1 MQTYLF
7 DFDGTLVD
15 SAPDLT
21 RALDLA
27 LGRAGL
33 PGVGL
38 ELGTQ
43 MVGHGAGTLVERAV
57 RHVTG
62 ESNVTMDSPLCR
74 LLLSVFLEEYE
85 TLCTETSVLYP
96 GAIQVIQTLFMR

>member
-1 MQTYLF
+1 MQAYLF

-27 LGRAGL
+27 LNRAGL

-38 ELGTQ
+38 ELGKQ
-43 MVGHGAGTLVERAV
+43 MVVL
-57 RHVTG
+57 RHQFCIPVQW
-62 ESNVTMDSPLCR
+62 
-74 LLLSVFLEEYE
+74 
-85 TLCTETSVLYP
+85 
-96 GAIQVIQTLFMR
+96 I

>member
-1 MQTYLF
+1 MQAYLF

-27 LGRAGL
+27 LARAGL

-43 MVGHGAGTLVERAV
+43 MVGHGAGKLVERAV
-57 RHVTG
+57 QHVTQDQSIRM
-62 ESNVTMDSPLCR
+62 ESPLCC
-74 LLLSVFLEEYE
+74 L
-85 TLCTETSVLYP
+85 
-96 GAIQVIQTLFMR
+96 